1 MTKRIFRSI
10 FTVTSTVLLA
20 SLILIIGVLYDYFA
34 TVQENTLRTQ
44 TQLAVHGVENQGPSY
59 FDGLK
64 ALGFRLTWV
73 DADGTVLYDSQADA
87 SSMENHAYREEIKKA
102 IETGLGESERT
113 SATLAE
119 KTLYRAVKLS
129 DGTVLRGS
137 MEQYTVLT
145 LAMGIAQPVCVVLV
159 LAIILASLFASRL
172 SKRIVQPLNS
182 LDLDN
187 PLENEIY
194 EELAPLLT
202 RIESQ
207 HRQISSH
214 LEELQQK
221 QDEFAAVT
229 GSMNEGLILLNSKGG
244 ILSINNAAMSLFNT
258 DIGCIGENILTVDR
272 STTMQKLVSDA
283 LGGRHSEA
291 FMELAGSVY
300 QVDSSPTISGG
311 KVIGACILAIDV
323 TEKAKS
329 DRQRREFSANVS
341 HELKSPL
348 HSIMGSAELIESGL
362 AKPEDVPRFVGHIRS
377 EASRLLALIDD
388 IIRLSQLDEGVELP
402 DEDID
407 LMEVVDETVSAL
419 ADKAREKG
427 VCVDVRGERLYVRGV
442 RRLLHEIVYNLCDN
456 GIKYN
461 VPGGKLTVSLSKKN
475 VNALLTVSDT
485 GIGIPPEDRER
496 VFERFF
502 RVDKSHSKQTGGT
515 GLGLSIVK
523 HAAQYLGAKLELK
536 SKPGQGTTIRV
547 WFPGLIENT

>member
-20 SLILIIGVLYDYFA
+20 SLVLIIGVLYDYFA
-34 TVQENTLRTQ
+34 TVHENTLRTQ

-182 LDLDN
+182 LDLDK

-362 AKPEDVPRFVGHIRS
+362 AKSEDVPRFVGHIRS

-427 VCVDVRGERLYVRGV
+427 VCVDVIGERLYVRGV